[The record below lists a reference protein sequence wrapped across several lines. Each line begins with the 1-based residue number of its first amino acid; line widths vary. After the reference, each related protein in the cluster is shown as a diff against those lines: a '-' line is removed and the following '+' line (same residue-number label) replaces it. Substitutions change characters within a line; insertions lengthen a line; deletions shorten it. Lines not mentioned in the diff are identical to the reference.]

1 MKLLFHVHLQLQI
14 QMFDAEDNE
23 ETEVVKEYEKDE
35 AAMEESAEKEET
47 I

>member
-1 MKLLFHVHLQLQI
+1 MDRTEVNESHRME
-14 QMFDAEDNE
+14 MFDAEDNE

>member
-1 MKLLFHVHLQLQI
+1 MKSHRME
-14 QMFDAEDNE
+14 MFDAEDNE

-35 AAMEESAEKEET
+35 AAMEESVEKEET